1 MIYEINYIYD
11 KMPNNYYIE
20 TEIEFEELEK
30 IMNKWYLYTYD
41 IDFAFCFSAE
51 NMVILLNTYKDI
63 NICNSVVNPYSI
75 ELFGYEDN
83 INSDV
88 NIEFDEE
95 DNLRKILI
103 KKMMKDFYEVI
114 L

>member
-1 MIYEINYIYD
+1 MVYEINYIYD
-11 KMPNNYYIE
+11 KMPNNYYME

-30 IMNKWYLYTYD
+30 IINKWYLYTYD
-41 IDFAFCFSAE
+41 IDFIFCFSAE

-63 NICNSVVNPYSI
+63 NICNSVVNPYRI
-75 ELFGYEDN
+75 ELFNYEND
-83 INSDV
+83 ITSDDS
-88 NIEFDEE
+88 IKFDEE
-95 DNLRKILI
+95 DSLRKILI